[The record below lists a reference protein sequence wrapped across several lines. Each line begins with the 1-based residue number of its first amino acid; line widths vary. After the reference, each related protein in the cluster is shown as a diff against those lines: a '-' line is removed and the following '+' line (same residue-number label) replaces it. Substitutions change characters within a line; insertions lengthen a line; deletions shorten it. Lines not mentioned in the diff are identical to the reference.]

1 MSEQKQEKA
10 YFNGEA
16 LKKLIAAEGK
26 QLKGVICILWQ
37 NSINKNDVVELID
50 HVQFVFTD
58 GYKLTLGSNQDST
71 GLEVVDYN
79 FEQAKAELAAEFGDK
94 IKLFAVNATPTKM
107 WKDVEGLKLE
117 NIQITK
123 EASGNYLS
131 DSVLFN
137 FGNERR
143 TVSISPMDGLIIDF
157 YED

>member
-1 MSEQKQEKA
+1 MSEQQEKA
-10 YFNGEA
+10 YFNGES

-37 NSINKNDVVELID
+37 NSINKGDVVELID
-50 HVQFVFTD
+50 HIQFVFTD
-58 GYKLTLGSNQDST
+58 GYKLTLGSNQDNT

-79 FEQAKAELAAEFGDK
+79 FEEEKAELAKEFGDK

-107 WKDVEGLKLE
+107 WKDVEGLKLDS
-117 NIQITK
+117 IQITK
-123 EASGNYLS
+123 EGSSSYLS

-137 FGNERR
+137 FGTERR
-143 TVSISPMDGLIIDF
+143 TVSISPLDGIIIDF

>member
-1 MSEQKQEKA
+1 MSEQQEKA
-10 YFNGEA
+10 YFNGES

-26 QLKGVICILWQ
+26 HLKGVICILWQ

-58 GYKLTLGSNQDST
+58 GYKLTLGSNQDNN

-79 FEQAKAELAAEFGDK
+79 FEQEKAELAKEFGDK

-107 WKDVEGLKLE
+107 WKDVEGLKLDS
-117 NIQITK
+117 IQITK
-123 EASGNYLS
+123 EGSSSYLS

-137 FGNERR
+137 FGTERR
-143 TVSISPMDGLIIDF
+143 TVSISPLDGIIIDF

>member
-1 MSEQKQEKA
+1 MSEQQEKA
-10 YFNGEA
+10 YFNGES

-26 QLKGVICILWQ
+26 LLKGVICILWQ

-58 GYKLTLGSNQDST
+58 GYKLTLGSNQDNN

-79 FEQAKAELAAEFGDK
+79 FEQEKAELAKEFGGK

-107 WKDVEGLKLE
+107 WKDVEGLKLDS
-117 NIQITK
+117 IQITK
-123 EASGNYLS
+123 EGSSSYLS

-137 FGNERR
+137 FGTERR
-143 TVSISPMDGLIIDF
+143 TVSISPLDGIIIDF
-157 YED
+157 YEE